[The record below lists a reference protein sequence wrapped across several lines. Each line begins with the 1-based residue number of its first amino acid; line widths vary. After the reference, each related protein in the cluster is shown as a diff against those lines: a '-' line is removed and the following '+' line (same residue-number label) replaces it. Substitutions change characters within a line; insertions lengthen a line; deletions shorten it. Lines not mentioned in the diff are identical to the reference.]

1 MTTERA
7 EGGRIIPYMGVL
19 PTIAPDVFVAA
30 GAVILGDVTI
40 GADSSIWFNV
50 VIRGDVHWI
59 RIGERTNV
67 QDLAMLHCTYKKHPL
82 SIGNDVTIGHHAMLH
97 GCTIEDAVLVGMNA
111 TVLDRAV
118 VEHHSMIAA
127 GSVVREG
134 FRIPSGTLAAGVPA
148 KIVRDLTDDECAF
161 LEQSARNYLFYVST
175 FRQSEKTL

>member
-1 MTTERA
+1 MHVIRET
-7 EGGRIIPYMGVL
+7 GRSGTIIEYQGIV
-19 PTIAPDVFVAA
+19 PTLHESVFVAH
-30 GAVILGDVTI
+30 GAIILGDVHI
-40 GADSSIWFNV
+40 GRDSSVWYNV

-111 TVLDRAV
+111 TILDRAV
-118 VEHHSMIAA
+118 VGHHSIIAA

-134 FRIPSGTLAAGVPA
+134 FEVPAGTLVAGVPA
-148 KIVRDLTDDECAF
+148 NVVRELRDDERAK
-161 LEQSARNYLFYVST
+161 LEQSAVNYINYVASYRN
-175 FRQSEKTL
+175 QP